1 MRRFRKARSARDR
14 SQLPANWRLH
24 KNPRTCF
31 EGPFGEV
38 IRATGPMARA
48 NPFRFSTKYQDDEPD
63 LVYYGY
69 RYYSASTGRWLSKD
83 VVRSWVEINLCA
95 FVKNNPVN
103 NADYLG
109 LQITPGITNVPHVP
123 RPYPPRTP
131 FPQKL
136 LKKYDCSCC
145 NAEEIK
151 KSKKDLVDRF
161 TQAKGNLDSR
171 HLKPNG
177 DANAPGE
184 ASCDTS
190 NGAILNFMNP
200 TPRCWV
206 CFMDRR
212 VGWDWG
218 SGLWDE
224 NFIHCYTV
232 NNSGIQDELI
242 LDWFDSAYHQTSGV
256 YENAKEYEKKYQWE
270 QDQYKNTP
278 VWADC
283 SKPSDTW
290 KPDFTKFDFIF
301 DQDRRDPPVNR

>member
-1 MRRFRKARSARDR
+1 MSEAWQSLFLPRVSSRRKRRLSAAIAECRGGGKPRVRRFRKARSARDR

-151 KSKKDLVDRF
+151 RVKRIWWIGSLRPKGILTPGTSSRMEMPMHPVK
-161 TQAKGNLDSR
+161 QAV
-171 HLKPNG
+171 
-177 DANAPGE
+177 
-184 ASCDTS
+184 
-190 NGAILNFMNP
+190 
-200 TPRCWV
+200 TPRMV
-206 CFMDRR
+206 PY
-212 VGWDWG
+212 
-218 SGLWDE
+218 S
-224 NFIHCYTV
+224 
-232 NNSGIQDELI
+232 
-242 LDWFDSAYHQTSGV
+242 TS
-256 YENAKEYEKKYQWE
+256 
-270 QDQYKNTP
+270 
-278 VWADC
+278 
-283 SKPSDTW
+283 
-290 KPDFTKFDFIF
+290 
-301 DQDRRDPPVNR
+301 